1 MNIFDI
7 IYATIKSVRS
17 ELKKLISEL
26 SKKVSS
32 LENNVVSISKEI
44 ELSSNGNYM
53 DVNYWNALYEMY
65 KDSGYTVIVFKQN
78 KAQNILYYSTS
89 ATSTTLNRIFV
100 DGYQTLYIDKDSNHY
115 YDLTYQSNET
125 EIACVITANV
135 LFRDSFNYYA
145 AGMVGNIYKINNLGG
160 NAGYQGCPL
169 AGSNDA
175 VPRALIGAPSM
186 DSLVLAFFNTNL
198 RVVPDIPTYIK
209 YLGSSFMQAQV
220 NYGLDLTLDRA
231 YSDRRVFN
239 NMFYLS
245 NVMGPISINIKEG
258 TPTFFRA
265 FNHAT
270 LFSSVHL
277 ESVSAMSLE
286 NTFAEANFKEGSN
299 LVIKGAVNGMYHA
312 FAGSNIKSLGI
323 LNVADYTDFSN
334 AFQMCS
340 DLEELGGFVGLAQDL
355 DLSYSPLLTRQ
366 SCLNVFNN
374 AGTITTGKT
383 ITLHTNVYNLLS
395 EDDKKIAIDKGWTI
409 AHTTH

>member
-32 LENNVVSISKEI
+32 LENNVASISKEI

-65 KDSGYTVIVFKQN
+65 KDSGYTVIVFKPNRVQN
-78 KAQNILYYSTS
+78 VLAYSTS
-89 ATSTTLNRIFV
+89 ATSTALIYIYV
-100 DGYQTLYIDKDSNHY
+100 DGAQTLYIDKDPNHY
-115 YDLTYQSNET
+115 YDLTYQSNAT
-125 EIACVITANV
+125 EIACVITANAW
-135 LFRDSFNYYA
+135 LSSHYSSPNFSI
-145 AGMVGNIYKINNLGG
+145 GSIYKINNLGG
-160 NAGYQGCPL
+160 NGDNKGCPL
-169 AGSNDA
+169 VGSKDS
-175 VPRALIGAPSM
+175 VPRSLIGAPSM
-186 DSLVLAFFNTNL
+186 NSLVMAFYASNL
-198 RVVPDIPTYIK
+198 RVSPDIPSSIK
-209 YLGSSFMQAQV
+209 YLDYSFRWAQV
-220 NYGLDLTLDRA
+220 NYRLDITLDTLVSG
-231 YSDRRVFN
+231 YS
-239 NMFYLS
+239 MFEYS
-245 NVMGPISINIKEG
+245 NITGPVSINIKTGSPYFNG
-258 TPTFFRA
+258 T
-265 FNHAT
+265 
-270 LFSSVHL
+270 FSYASLYSSASL
-277 ESVSAMSLE
+277 EASSPMSLIG
-286 NTFAEANFKEGSN
+286 TFRRAQFKDNFS
-299 LVIKGAVNGMYHA
+299 LTIKGVVNDINHA

-323 LNVADYTDFSN
+323 LNVESNTDFSN
-334 AFQMCS
+334 TFYECS
-340 DLEELGGFVGLAQDL
+340 DLEELGGFVGLAQGL